1 MTQEQFKDLIEA
13 PVNRETEFWNRI
25 HIKSA
30 ISRTL
35 RLTLQYPDF
44 AQQYLDSL
52 PKVVNE
58 NIPTCTD
65 KNQIIK

>member
-13 PVNRETEFWNRI
+13 PVNREKEFWNRI
-25 HIKSA
+25 SIKCA

>member
-13 PVNRETEFWNRI
+13 SVNNEKEFWNRI
-25 HIKSA
+25 RIKSA

-44 AQQYLDSL
+44 AQQYLDAL
-52 PKVVNE
+52 PKAVNE